1 MNTLSAENK
10 YREGLAALSAGR
22 AEEASELFEKAMRA
36 ERRHNVTQPQM
47 RYLSYFGL
55 SVALAQGANKDAL
68 RACEMAVRKEV
79 YNPDLFLNLGKVY
92 AMAGRM
98 SKALTIFSKG
108 LKLDPRHRGLRLAMK
123 NLDRRGRVSVGWLD
137 RSHPVNTLLGRMRR

>member
-1 MNTLSAENK
+1 MLLIMRNNRICIPDQRYSQGDAMNTLSAENK

-55 SVALAQGANKDAL
+55 SVPGGLENARPLVRRTYPRRRSL
-68 RACEMAVRKEV
+68 RVERR
-79 YNPDLFLNLGKVY
+79 
-92 AMAGRM
+92 AGP
-98 SKALTIFSKG
+98 SGS
-108 LKLDPRHRGLRLAMK
+108 
-123 NLDRRGRVSVGWLD
+123 SVWKI
-137 RSHPVNTLLGRMRR
+137 RSRS